1 MANGNSSSSAFSLGN
16 LPNTFH
22 PRQSRI
28 ITSDVTTVVRSAVL
42 MTNAAPIRV
51 LIADDSPTA
60 LRSVC
65 DYLEFAGGFQ
75 VICTASDG
83 VNAVQLASHHRPDL
97 ALLDFRMP
105 RLNGLHAAQ
114 VLRQAHPD
122 LRILIYSEINGTTLE
137 EECRS
142 HGADGF
148 IAKSR
153 LPDGLL
159 VEIRR
164 LFPGCVL

>member
-1 MANGNSSSSAFSLGN
+1 MPSS
-16 LPNTFH
+16 
-22 PRQSRI
+22 
-28 ITSDVTTVVRSAVL
+28 V
-42 MTNAAPIRV
+42 PIRV

-65 DYLEFAGGFQ
+65 DYLEFAGGFD
-75 VICTASDG
+75 VVCTASDG
-83 VNAVQLASHHRPDL
+83 VNAVQLAAHHRPDL

-105 RLNGLHAAQ
+105 RLNGLQAAKA
-114 VLRQAHPD
+114 LRQTHPG
-122 LRILIYSEINGTTLE
+122 LRVIIYSEINGPTLE

-142 HGADGF
+142 HGADCF

-153 LPDGLL
+153 LPDALL

-164 LFPGCVL
+164 LFPGTLV

>member
-1 MANGNSSSSAFSLGN
+1 MSPAS
-16 LPNTFH
+16 
-22 PRQSRI
+22 
-28 ITSDVTTVVRSAVL
+28 
-42 MTNAAPIRV
+42 PIRV

-65 DYLEFAGGFQ
+65 DYLEFAGGFD
-75 VICTASDG
+75 VVCTASDG
-83 VNAVQLASHHRPDL
+83 MNAVQMASRHQPDL

-105 RLNGLHAAQ
+105 RLNGLQAAQ
-114 VLRQAHPD
+114 ELRRSLPA
-122 LRILIYSEINGTTLE
+122 LRVIIYSEINGPTLE

-142 HGADGF
+142 HGADCF

-159 VEIRR
+159 LEIRR
-164 LFPGCVL
+164 LFPESVL

>member
-1 MANGNSSSSAFSLGN
+1 MS
-16 LPNTFH
+16 H
-22 PRQSRI
+22 PG
-28 ITSDVTTVVRSAVL
+28 
-42 MTNAAPIRV
+42 PIRV

-65 DYLEFAGGFQ
+65 DYLEFAGGFD
-75 VICTASDG
+75 VVCTASDG
-83 VNAVQLASHHRPDL
+83 MNAVQLASRHQPDL

-105 RLNGLHAAQ
+105 RLNGLQAAQ
-114 VLRQAHPD
+114 ELRRSLPA
-122 LRILIYSEINGTTLE
+122 LRVIIYSEINGPTLE

-142 HGADGF
+142 HGADCF

-159 VEIRR
+159 LEIRR
-164 LFPGCVL
+164 LFPESGL

>member
-1 MANGNSSSSAFSLGN
+1 
-16 LPNTFH
+16 
-22 PRQSRI
+22 
-28 ITSDVTTVVRSAVL
+28 
-42 MTNAAPIRV
+42 MTKAAPIRV

-75 VICTASDG
+75 VVGTASDG

-105 RLNGLHAAQ
+105 RLNGLQAAKA
-114 VLRQAHPD
+114 LRQAHPD
-122 LRILIYSEINGTTLE
+122 LRVIIYSEINGATLE

-142 HGADGF
+142 HGADCF
-148 IAKSR
+148 VAKSR

-164 LFPGCVL
+164 LFPECRV